1 MKKVMQAWDKAKELV
16 KQGYKI
22 LNKEVTMGI
31 PGPCFPAI
39 SPDMDRGIGSPYDKG
54 AAAFENF
61 WDGVV
66 DKILLGPSGRT
77 FPPFFSPYESAL
89 SENPFFIPLE
99 KWTLADKGVLLSK
112 KTLEDIWNT
121 PKNDTDIS
129 FPLVSRLY
137 HKALREMWEK
147 FQQLKIQKNIFAIGL
162 QKQIDDFTRAHP
174 ILQLEA
180 KYHAP
185 FDNARYFFESYL
197 AYDAALN
204 APKKIPTIGDL
215 QVKIPDAI
223 ALERP
228 DLFLKNFTLGSP
240 PDAYSDKNQDWYF
253 KTFDPKH
260 IFNSDGSLGE
270 AGKIMYHIFDTLC
283 KVHKGGI
290 RIDHFI
296 GFVNPFVIPRKNG
309 LKEGRLYSS
318 ENNKELK
325 KYCKKSISQ
334 FADITQK
341 IIIKALSDNNMTVN
355 DLYPEDL
362 GNRPEQLDP
371 VLDLCGLGRM
381 IVTQFVDINDENHA
395 YLLHKTKPQDIATLD
410 THDLPSVQGYFNN
423 MDWENRVKHAVSM
436 SKNLRFY
443 YTDALA
449 EPKALYRMKWA
460 ELFACPARRVQ
471 AFFTSFTGQDGRY
484 NNPENPKKWR
494 LRCSCDFEALY
505 FKNLVKGQAFNPL
518 DALSLAIFAKGD
530 NFYYANK
537 ELVDQM
543 RFQEEVLLNS
553 IKEIYF

>member
-1 MKKVMQAWDKAKELV
+1 MKKVIHAWDKTKELV

-39 SPDMDRGIGSPYDKG
+39 SPDMDKGIGSPYDKG

-61 WDGVV
+61 WDGVI

-99 KWTLADKGVLLSK
+99 KWTSPERGALLSRK
-112 KTLEDIWNT
+112 SLENIFNT

-129 FPLVSRLY
+129 FPLVSRVY
-137 HKALREMWEK
+137 HNALREMWEN
-147 FQQLKIQKNIFAIGL
+147 FNALKRQKNTFALNL
-162 QKQIDDFTRAHP
+162 QKQIDDFIKNYP
-174 ILQLEA
+174 VLILEA

-185 FDNARYFFESYL
+185 LDNQRYFFESYL
-197 AYDAALN
+197 AYEAALN

-223 ALERP
+223 TLERP

-253 KTFDPKH
+253 KTFDPKY

-270 AGKIMYHIFDTLC
+270 AGQILYQIFNQLC

-318 ENNKELK
+318 ADNKDLK
-325 KYCKKSISQ
+325 KYCKKSVED
-334 FADITQK
+334 FANITQK
-341 IIIKALSDNNMTVN
+341 IILKALFDNNMSVD

-371 VLDLCGLGRM
+371 VLELCGLGRM
-381 IVTQFVDINDENHA
+381 IVTQFVDINDENHP
-395 YLLHKTKPQDIATLD
+395 YLLHKTRTQDIATLD
-410 THDLPSVQGYFNN
+410 THDLPSIQTYFETMNDE
-423 MDWENRVKHAVSM
+423 MRIKHAVSM

-443 YTDALA
+443 YTDAPA
-449 EPKALYRMKWA
+449 NPISLYRMKWA

-471 AFFTSFTGQDGRY
+471 AFFTSFTGQRGRY

-494 LRCSCDFEALY
+494 LRCSCDFETIY
-505 FKNLVKGQAFNPL
+505 FKNLVKGWAFNPL
-518 DALSLAIFAKGD
+518 DALSLAIFAKGED
-530 NFYYANK
+530 FYQTNK
-537 ELVDQM
+537 EFVSAM
-543 RFQEEVLLNS
+543 RSQEDTLLNA
-553 IKEIYF
+553 IKETYF